1 MAEHQHRIQ
10 RVVNEGHVGRFI
22 GHHSPTINQKY
33 DSLTLIVL
41 IILDD
46 QLVVSRGTTP
56 IDISVMVIAGIFA
69 ESFKFVVL
77 PDLSSSTDAQ

>member
-1 MAEHQHRIQ
+1 MVDES
-10 RVVNEGHVGRFI
+10 HVGRFI
-22 GHHSPTINQKY
+22 GHHPTTVNQKY
-33 DSLTLIVL
+33 DSLTLGVL

-56 IDISVMVIAGIFA
+56 IDISIMVIAGIFA

-77 PDLSSSTDAQ
+77 PNFSSSADAQKIQAIGPSK

>member
-1 MAEHQHRIQ
+1 MVDESHA
-10 RVVNEGHVGRFI
+10 GRFI
-22 GHHSPTINQKY
+22 CHHTAAINQKY
-33 DSLTLIVL
+33 ESLTLSVL

-56 IDISVMVIAGIFA
+56 IDVSIMVIAGIFA

-77 PDLSSSTDAQ
+77 PNFSSSADAQKIQAIGPSK